1 MPKAHSRDLRL
12 RVIETIEAGGRNA
25 TNSAHSTGALVG
37 GRYAIDF
44 RARRMAMVATG
55 GYCATRIRT
64 YTEPWHPEYWGCTI
78 PWIRISDARGHDGG
92 CPCPLRRS
100 PQNGFQVDC
109 GVNFK

>member
-25 TNSAHSTGALVG
+25 TNSAHFTGALVG

-55 GYCATRIRT
+55 GYCATESGHTPSRGIPSIGAVQFPGFASQMPGMEDAHALFEGHLRT
-64 YTEPWHPEYWGCTI
+64 D
-78 PWIRISDARGHDGG
+78 S
-92 CPCPLRRS
+92 RS
-100 PQNGFQVDC
+100 TAA
-109 GVNFK
+109 